1 MESQMALGTHSGSYH
16 YGDHAAVCDI
26 CGIRFRRS
34 QLRYNWKRQ
43 LVCGEDFDPR
53 NPQDY
58 AVTPRQDRQA
68 VVNPRPEPTCVYV
81 DSSLAPD
88 YDSLPA
94 QTGTGSNHVY
104 SS

>member
-1 MESQMALGTHSGSYH
+1 MAIGWHSGTYH
-16 YGDHAAVCDI
+16 EGDHAAICDI

-43 LVCGEDFDPR
+43 LVCDRDYEVR

-58 AVTPRQDRQA
+58 AVKPRTDKQA
-68 VVNPRPEPTCVYV
+68 VVNPRPEPTVTYV
-81 DSSLAPD
+81 DTSLAPD
-88 YDSLPA
+88 YDSFPA